1 MGVHDL
7 NFGLPVCDP
16 LGFEQPGVMHER
28 GQDAVRAGHGVRA
41 VEDVR
46 ARRRATQGR
55 CRCAHAGLRRPVS
68 CLRPHL
74 PLSRRNSTSMPGHQ
88 RHLGQ
93 TATELRVMQD
103 LPAEKVPQ
111 LIALVDEIGTL
122 SAHPDINLHGLAK
135 DLNFADLY
143 TLVYRTFSQDA
154 HPSATS
160 LEHHVELTDTG
171 KITGFRVGPDYVQLA
186 DRPSGQ
192 RPTR

>member
-1 MGVHDL
+1 
-7 NFGLPVCDP
+7 
-16 LGFEQPGVMHER
+16 
-28 GQDAVRAGHGVRA
+28 
-41 VEDVR
+41 
-46 ARRRATQGR
+46 
-55 CRCAHAGLRRPVS
+55 
-68 CLRPHL
+68 
-74 PLSRRNSTSMPGHQ
+74 MPGHQ

-111 LIALVDEIGTL
+111 LNALVDEIGTL